1 MKSAE
6 LMSAKLIDKPKAQCA
21 RRALSFALVNFAL
34 SNCLALSAVASSTA
48 LAQRQPRLEF
58 TLPAPPAL
66 TKDGPTV
73 RALDVVSDAETKGLL
88 ESGFPA
94 RLHFRVE
101 AWSAGRVFD
110 AMRSSTEWDLFIYYD
125 GLGKK
130 YRVVRV
136 EGDGE
141 SITSAGQFGSFEEM
155 VKEVERPQR
164 VALRAAQQKNRQYY
178 IGVLDVESMSLTDL
192 DEVERWLRGELQPA
206 VRGDGNPGTAL
217 GRGIRRMFIGLLG
230 AERRNLQARSRTF
243 VVP

>member
-1 MKSAE
+1 MKGAGELKRAHLRSAT
-6 LMSAKLIDKPKAQCA
+6 LKTFFSTI
-21 RRALSFALVNFAL
+21 
-34 SNCLALSAVASSTA
+34 LALCALASSDA

-58 TLPAPPAL
+58 TLPAAEAL

-101 AWSAGRVFD
+101 LWSAARVFD

-125 GLGKK
+125 GMGKK

-136 EGDGE
+136 EGDGQ

-164 VALRAAQQKNRQYY
+164 VELRAARQKNRQYY

-206 VRGDGNPGTAL
+206 VRGKGNPGTAL
-217 GRGIRRMFIGLLG
+217 GRGIRQVFVRLLG